1 MIIDEQAPWCY
12 LLECKSTIP
21 AILSGS
27 QILDIQKK
35 NYLRAGCG
43 WNVQQM
49 GSQKQGE
56 RPLSYAM
63 CAQDASLG

>member
-1 MIIDEQAPWCY
+1 MVLP
-12 LLECKSTIP
+12 L
-21 AILSGS
+21 GV
-27 QILDIQKK
+27 QIYNPSDPIRISNLGYTKKKKK